1 MENENRLSEIAANN
15 INNPTIQ
22 LNSIAWLNEIKAIP
36 AKLITPP
43 SQPFNFIFHS
53 KTEAK
58 IAVTI
63 GVTEMIKLADPAFTV
78 FRRSL
83 MRCDK

>member
-1 MENENRLSEIAANN
+1 MKLRQF
-15 INNPTIQ
+15 PQ
-22 LNSIAWLNEIKAIP
+22 NSLHHQSSH
-36 AKLITPP
+36 LI
-43 SQPFNFIFHS
+43 SFFHS
-53 KTEAK
+53 KTKAR

-63 GVTEMIKLADPAFTV
+63 GVTEIIKLADPAFTV